1 MTAARGESLPMRMGR
16 SGAVSRLVRFGR
28 RSIAAAALAPFQVEG
43 YADYI
48 ALTAQVDVARGREAL
63 RANAFDMDP
72 KRSGHYDR
80 YRLLVGYLLQER
92 RLSVD
97 QL

>member
-1 MTAARGESLPMRMGR
+1 
-16 SGAVSRLVRFGR
+16 
-28 RSIAAAALAPFQVEG
+28 
-43 YADYI
+43 
-48 ALTAQVDVARGREAL
+48 
-63 RANAFDMDP
+63 MDP

-97 QL
+97 ELLAGPLDRATTERELLNRSAPSP